1 MIWTERFRPVPAAIR
16 FAAFGLAAAAAPLLV
31 AVAFAQQQPAASLT
45 AEPPAVPMQ
54 AQPEPPA
61 QMKPPS
67 RGLIE
72 SIGRWFGEGTAGFR
86 SHVDG
91 ARHRFDELN
100 ENASGTTKRIGNTA
114 IEVGKGAVD
123 AGVAAA
129 GVTRDA
135 VGTVA
140 RLPMTRVVN
149 GRERC
154 ATAPNGAPDCQ
165 AAANVMCRKQGYE
178 TGKSM
183 EFTSAERCSPRVL
196 LSGRQSDSDCATVTF
211 ISRAVC
217 Q

>member
-1 MIWTERFRPVPAAIR
+1 MLGAVLLCALPA
-16 FAAFGLAAAAAPLLV
+16 G
-31 AVAFAQQQPAASLT
+31 AQQFTQP
-45 AEPPAVPMQ
+45 AEPPAQDLQ
-54 AQPEPPA
+54 APAPPA
-61 QMKPPS
+61 QAAPAPIPES

-72 SIGRWFGEGTAGFR
+72 SIGRWFNQGTAGFR

-91 ARHRFDELN
+91 ARSSFDELN
-100 ENASGTTKRIGNTA
+100 QSASGTTKTIGNTA

-140 RLPMTRVVN
+140 KLPLTRVVN

-154 ATAPNGAPDCQ
+154 AVAANGAPDCQ
-165 AAANVMCRKQGYE
+165 AAAEALCKKRGFGS
-178 TGKSM
+178 GKSM
-183 EFTSAERCSPRVL
+183 EFTSAEQCSPRVL
-196 LSGRQSDSDCATVTF
+196 LSGRQSDGDCATVTF